1 MSSLSFNCYFS
12 ENNTAKSVPKCC
24 KNAIFFIFLY
34 PKSYQQHMKKLVIIA
49 LAMLSTAYPVKAG
62 NTKTVKLKVIET
74 SDVHGHFFPWDFMEG
89 RPIKGTLVRAN
100 TYIKKQR
107 AHYKDHLLLIDNG
120 DILQGQPCVYWS
132 NYVMPEDENLAA
144 QVINY
149 MEYDA
154 ETVGNHDIEPGHKVY
169 DKWIREVR
177 CPLLGA
183 NIVKEEFKNAEAHPE
198 HIYDGLQP
206 YSVHQID
213 GVKIVVL
220 GMLTPAIPHWLN
232 HSIWK
237 DMEFEDMVKCA
248 RKWVKYIQ
256 DVEKP
261 DLLFGLFHSGLNGG
275 IKTADYEEDATE
287 AVAQEVP
294 GFDIIFFGHDH
305 QVHNQWITNKDG
317 GQVLCIDPSC
327 YVKNVAEAEI
337 ALTYKDGQ
345 LTKKN
350 ISGKIIDVTNEKI
363 DKQMLAH
370 FQPKIDEVKAYCS
383 RKIGR
388 FEHPVYS
395 RDGFFGNSA
404 FTDLIHNL
412 QLQISGADISF
423 NAPLAFD
430 NTIEAGEVTQAD
442 MFKLYRFENLMFVL
456 RMTGEEIYKYLE
468 FSYSKWAN
476 TMKSANDHALLLND
490 NSKGDQQRSG
500 FLHYTFNFDSAAGV
514 DYEVD
519 LTRPVGYKVRILKMS
534 NGEPFDMK
542 KWYKVVMNSYR
553 ANGGGELLTLGAG
566 IPQDSLESRVI
577 FHTEMD
583 QRHYLTEE
591 IHRLGSVDPMPN
603 YNWRFVPESWAV
615 PALARD
621 RKQLFGNR

>member
-1 MSSLSFNCYFS
+1 M
-12 ENNTAKSVPKCC
+12 EEEKRKVRI
-24 KNAIFFIFLY
+24 IF
-34 PKSYQQHMKKLVIIA
+34 
-49 LAMLSTAYPVKAG
+49 
-62 NTKTVKLKVIET
+62 T
-74 SDVHGHFFPWDFMEG
+74 SDVHGNYFPFDFRHTRWGKGSLQRVYAYVAQECQR
-89 RPIKGTLVRAN
+89 RPGSTI
-100 TYIKKQR
+100 
-107 AHYKDHLLLIDNG
+107 LIDGG
-120 DILQGQPCVYWS
+120 DMLQGEPTSYYFNFISKSKSHRVADFCNFIGYDV
-132 NYVMPEDENLAA
+132 A
-144 QVINY
+144 VI
-149 MEYDA
+149 
-154 ETVGNHDIEPGHKVY
+154 GNHDLETGHAVF
-169 DKWIREVR
+169 DKYVGDCNYPI
-177 CPLLGA
+177 LGA
-183 NIVKEEFKNAEAHPE
+183 NAIDVHT
-198 HIYDGLQP
+198 GQP
-206 YSVHQID
+206 YFQPYTILYRS
-213 GVKIVVL
+213 GVRIAVI
-220 GMLTPAIPHWLN
+220 GFITPAIPHWLN

-237 DMEFEDMVKCA
+237 GMEFEDMVKCA

-256 DVEKP
+256 DAEKP

-603 YNWRFVPESWAV
+603 HNWRFVPESWAV

>member
-1 MSSLSFNCYFS
+1 
-12 ENNTAKSVPKCC
+12 
-24 KNAIFFIFLY
+24 
-34 PKSYQQHMKKLVIIA
+34 MKKFIIIA
-49 LAMLSTAYPVKAG
+49 LTMLSTAYPVMAG
-62 NTKTVKLKVIET
+62 NSKTVKLKVIET

-107 AHYKDHLLLIDNG
+107 ARYKDHLLLIDNG

-198 HIYDGLQP
+198 HIYNGLQP
-206 YSVHQID
+206 YSVHQVD

-232 HSIWK
+232 RSIWK
-237 DMEFEDMVKCA
+237 GMEFEDMVKCA
-248 RKWVKYIQ
+248 KKWVKYIQ
-256 DVEKP
+256 EVEKP

-275 IKTADYEEDATE
+275 IKTPDYEEDATE
-287 AVAQEVP
+287 SVAQLVP

-305 QVHNQWITNKDG
+305 MVHNQWITNVDG
-317 GQVLCIDPSC
+317 GQVLCLDPSC

-337 ALTYKDGQ
+337 ALTYQDGQ

-350 ISGKIIDVTNEKI
+350 IAGKIIDVTNEKI
-363 DKQMLAH
+363 DKQMLQH
-370 FQPKIDEVKAYCS
+370 FQPRIDEVKAYVA

-412 QLQISGADISF
+412 QLQISGADVSF

-456 RMTGEEIYKYLE
+456 RMTGEEIRKHLE
-468 FSYSKWAN
+468 YSYSKWAN
-476 TMKSANDHALLLND
+476 TMKSASDHALLLND
-490 NSKGDQQRSG
+490 DAKNDQQRSG
-500 FLHYTFNFDSAAGV
+500 FMNYTFNFDSAAGI

-519 LTRPVGYKVRILKMS
+519 LTRPAGYKVRILKMS
-534 NGEPFDMK
+534 NGEPFDEH

-566 IPQDSLESRVI
+566 IPQDSLESRVL
-577 FHTEMD
+577 FHTDMD

-591 IHRLGSVDPMPN
+591 IQRLGSVDPMPN
-603 YNWRFVPESWAV
+603 HNWRFVPESWAV